1 MPDGRGRLQ
10 TFQHGSLYWSP
21 QTGAQVVRGA
31 ILEEWGRQGF
41 EGGPAG
47 YPTGPE
53 IKTPNRDGAVQ
64 GFEGGPMYFSPATG
78 AHRVEG
84 LILGKY
90 AEMGFEN
97 SWLGFPA
104 APELPLKDLGRYS
117 RFEGGNIYW
126 SPLSGAWAVRNGP
139 IMEAWRET
147 GYENGRLGYPIS
159 DEFAIPGGLQQNFQ
173 TGFIT
178 IRDGKAQVHP

>member
-1 MPDGRGRLQ
+1 MQ
-10 TFQHGSLYWSP
+10 TFQHGSLYWTP

-78 AHRVEG
+78 VHRVEG

-90 AEMGFEN
+90 ADMGFEN

-104 APELPLKDLGRYS
+104 SPEQPLKDLGRYS

-139 IMEAWRET
+139 IMDAWRDA
-147 GYENGRLGYPIS
+147 GYENGRLGFPIS
-159 DEFAIPGGLQQNFQ
+159 DEFAIPGGVQQNFQ
-173 TGFIT
+173 AGHIT